1 MKTCY
6 QFQNIDMLEH
16 GKMVHQYYLQILN
29 QLSTNQGNLKLPQIL
44 IDNKEAILSGLYPLH
59 IMKEYHYFHD
69 CGKPFC
75 ETIDDEG
82 KKHFPNHAQVSSE
95 IYTQYFKHDNSTLIK
110 TLIEKDMFFHS
121 SKMEEIE
128 PWLEQEDK
136 KIIYSLLLTSFAE
149 IYANSSMFGI
159 EGTQSTSFKIKY
171 KKLDRIS
178 KKLF

>member
-1 MKTCY
+1 MKSCY

-16 GKMVHQYYLQILN
+16 GKMVHHYYLKILN
-29 QLSTNQGNLKLPQIL
+29 QLESGQGELRLPQAL
-44 IDNKEAILSGLYPLH
+44 INNKNTILSTLFPLNM
-59 IMKEYHYFHD
+59 MKEYHYFHD

-75 ETIDDEG
+75 EIIDDEG
-82 KKHFPNHAQVSSE
+82 KKHFPNHAQISSQ
-95 IYTQYFKHDNSTLIK
+95 IYIQYFNHENSTKIQN
-110 TLIEKDMFFHS
+110 LIEKDMFFHS

-128 PWLEQEDK
+128 PWLQQEEK
-136 KIIYSLLLTSFAE
+136 QIIYSLLLTSLAE

-159 EGTQSTSFKIKY
+159 EGTESTSFKIKY